1 MNSTTKKFIHDL
13 IAEILGLSKSHVI
26 WDFPNAPRPTKPYVT
41 LQTFAEVGE
50 AQEDIVKTNQVG
62 VYNVVVPVT
71 QTLRVQY
78 FGGSDID
85 VTDKLNH
92 LARKLETPTY
102 ADKCFAN
109 KVAFYN
115 ATSVQDL
122 TEIMDTQSVDVRASI
137 DFYVRTTNEILDD
150 LSVIE
155 KVVVDENI
163 YIDDSDILTRQ
174 YEIAI
179 QTNGGN

>member
-13 IAEILGLSKSHVI
+13 VAEILGLAKNHVI
-26 WDFPNAPRPTKPYVT
+26 WDYPNAPRPTKPYAT
-41 LQTFAEVGE
+41 LQLFAEVGE
-50 AQEDIVKTNQVG
+50 AQEDILKTTTVG
-62 VYNVVVPVT
+62 IYNVVVPVT

-78 FGGSDID
+78 FGGTDMD
-85 VTDKLNH
+85 VTDKLNY

-102 ADKCFAN
+102 ADKCFAKN
-109 KVAFYN
+109 VAFYN

-122 TEIMDTQSVDVRASI
+122 TEIMDDESVDVRSSI

-155 KVVVDENI
+155 KVKVDENI
-163 YIDDSDILTRQ
+163 YIDDTDILTRQ
-174 YEIAI
+174 YTIAVE
-179 QTNGGN
+179 TNGGN

>member
-13 IAEILGLSKSHVI
+13 IAEILGLAKDHVI
-26 WDFPNAPRPTKPYVT
+26 WGYPNAPRPTKPYAT
-41 LQTFAEVGE
+41 LQIFAEVGE
-50 AQEDIVKTNQVG
+50 AQEDILKTTQVG
-62 VYNVVVPVT
+62 IYNVVVPVT

-78 FGGSDID
+78 FGGSDMD
-85 VTDKLNH
+85 VTDKLND

-109 KVAFYN
+109 NVAFYN
-115 ATSVQDL
+115 QTSVQDL
-122 TEIMDTQSVDVRASI
+122 TEIMEQSVDVRASI

-155 KVVVDENI
+155 KVKVDENI
-163 YIDDSDILTRQ
+163 YIDDTDILTRQ
-174 YEIAI
+174 YTIAVE
-179 QTNGGN
+179 TN